1 MSAEPADLIDRLE
14 RAIGRLADPNAPLD
28 ELVSAHELAVKLL
41 ADAEDELKSLRAR
54 VEDLSRQLSAL

>member
-41 ADAEDELKSLRAR
+41 SEAEDELKALRAR
-54 VEDLSRQLSAL
+54 VEELSRQLTTP

>member
-1 MSAEPADLIDRLE
+1 VSAEPADLIDRLE

-41 ADAEDELKSLRAR
+41 AEAEDELKALRAR
-54 VEDLSRQLSAL
+54 VEDLSRQLTTP

>member
-28 ELVSAHELAVKLL
+28 ELVSAHELAVRLL
-41 ADAEDELKSLRAR
+41 AEAEDELKALRGR
-54 VEDLSRQLSAL
+54 VEDLTRQLSAL